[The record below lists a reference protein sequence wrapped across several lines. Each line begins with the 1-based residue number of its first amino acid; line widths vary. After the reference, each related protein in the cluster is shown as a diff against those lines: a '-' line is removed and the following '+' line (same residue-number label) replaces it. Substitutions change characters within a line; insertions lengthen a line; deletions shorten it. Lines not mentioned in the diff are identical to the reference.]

1 MMLEPW
7 DKLPEYMRNEK
18 VKPYYVSLSR
28 KKNSLALKRIFDV
41 VMSVVLFILLLPI
54 IAAISIWIKLDSKG
68 PVFFRQVRIT
78 AYGRKFRIYK
88 FRTMVENAE
97 ALGSQVTSQNDM
109 RVTRVGEKIRR
120 LRLDELPQL
129 INIFKGEMSFVG
141 TRPEVPRY
149 VKQYSPE
156 MYATL
161 LLPAGVTSEASI
173 EYKDEDELLRDAS
186 NADEIY
192 IKEVI
197 PGKMIWNLKEIREF
211 SFFKEIKILFRT
223 VGAVLK

>member
-18 VKPYYVSLSR
+18 VKPYYDSLSR